1 MEWNPQMNGD
11 SPLIEESHRVV
22 RIGYHA
28 SHEQFAPSEL
38 LEFVQAAD
46 QAGFSGATC
55 SDHFLPWTDAQG
67 ESGFAWSWLGA
78 ALQATSLPMGTV
90 TAPGDRYHP
99 AIIAQAAATLGE
111 MFPGRFWFAAGSGEA
126 LNEHITGAPWPPKPE
141 RNARLRECVDV
152 MRALWNGETV
162 THRGL
167 VNVVD
172 ARLYT
177 RPPAPIP
184 VFIAA
189 VTPATAEWG
198 AAWADGLLT
207 VSQPEETLRAVIEAF
222 QRGGGEGKP
231 MILQAK
237 VAYDRDDATALR
249 RAHEQWRANIFS
261 SDVLATLAMPSQF
274 AAAAEFVT
282 PDDVAQRVNIS
293 ADASR
298 HAAWLAD
305 YAGLGFD
312 AIYVHNVGTAQQE
325 FIEAYAE
332 HVLPQ
337 LLGSGERSSA
347 RVAG

>member
-1 MEWNPQMNGD
+1 M
-11 SPLIEESHRVV
+11 V

-28 SHEQFAPSEL
+28 SHEQFPPSEL
-38 LEFVQAAD
+38 LDFVRAAD

-126 LNEHITGAPWPPKPE
+126 LNEHITGAPWPPKSE

-152 MRALWNGETV
+152 MRALWQGETV

-167 VNVVD
+167 VDVVD

-177 RPPAPIP
+177 RPATPIQ
-184 VFIAA
+184 VYIAA

-198 AAWADGLLT
+198 ASWADGLLT
-207 VSQPEETLRAVIEAF
+207 VSQPRETLRAVVEGF
-222 QRGGGEGKP
+222 RRGGGEGKP

-249 RAHEQWRANIFS
+249 RAHEQWRANIFA
-261 SDVLATLAMPSQF
+261 SDVLATLASPAQF
-274 AAAAEFVT
+274 EAAAEFVT
-282 PDDVAQRVNIS
+282 PEDVADRVNIS
-293 ADASR
+293 SDASR
-298 HAAWLAD
+298 HAAWLAE
-305 YAGLGFD
+305 YAELGFD
-312 AIYVHNVGTAQQE
+312 AVYVHNVGTAQLA
-325 FIEAYAE
+325 FIEVYAE

-337 LLGSGERSSA
+337 LVGRP
-347 RVAG
+347 